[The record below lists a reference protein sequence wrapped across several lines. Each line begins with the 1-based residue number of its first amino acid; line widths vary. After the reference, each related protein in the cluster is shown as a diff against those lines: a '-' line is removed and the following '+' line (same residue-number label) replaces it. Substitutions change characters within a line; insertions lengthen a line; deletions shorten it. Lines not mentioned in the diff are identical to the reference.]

1 MRKPTSYDSKGHK
14 ICPECNLGKSSDE
27 YYFVGHAQNHLS
39 YFCKSCTRE
48 RTRRRSKKVF
58 NIEVVD
64 DAEGRFVITTLQSG
78 EVIRKQVDLEAKPRR
93 KPRRP
98 YARAYSDKM
107 NKTRKKRY

>member
-1 MRKPTSYDSKGHK
+1 MTFSRMAKKPTS
-14 ICPECNLGKSSDE
+14 
-27 YYFVGHAQNHLS
+27 
-39 YFCKSCTRE
+39 
-48 RTRRRSKKVF
+48 
-58 NIEVVD
+58 IEVVD
-64 DAEGRFVITTLQSG
+64 DAEGRFVITTLESG